1 MILGL
6 ETVATFP
13 DLFEALANKG
23 WTDDELGKLA
33 GGNLLRVFREAETV
47 SKRLRK
53 TMKPIESLMPVK
65 EFIEKAIN
73 NTCRTGLLEA
83 VETNISGDA

>member
-33 GGNLLRVFREAETV
+33 ALFEEVA
-47 SKRLRK
+47 
-53 TMKPIESLMPVK
+53 
-65 EFIEKAIN
+65 AIAN
-73 NTCRTGLLEA
+73 NFVGR
-83 VETNISGDA
+83 D